1 MLIKI
6 IKIIAFFQLLFV
18 VYTAIEWIKYK
29 LKYRKEVEVKKLDTV
44 GRVDELERIHEVRQ
58 FRNKEQRTH
67 PFSNG

>member
-1 MLIKI
+1 VLIKI

-58 FRNKEQRTH
+58 FRIY
-67 PFSNG
+67 F

>member
-29 LKYRKEVEVKKLDTV
+29 LKYRKEVEAKKLDTV

-58 FRNKEQRTH
+58 FSRGDDE
-67 PFSNG
+67 